1 MNSQRNRQ
9 KNKKKKQMRRIT
21 QNADTE
27 KLKANQKRKRINES
41 TYMKNV
47 LMVNATQNISKFL
60 ICQNPPKKN
69 IIKIFNNYWCYWDAI

>member
-9 KNKKKKQMRRIT
+9 KNKKKKQMRRIS

-27 KLKANQKRKRINES
+27 KLKANQKRKRINER

-60 ICQNPPKKN
+60 IC
-69 IIKIFNNYWCYWDAI
+69 

>member
-1 MNSQRNRQ
+1 
-9 KNKKKKQMRRIT
+9 MRRIS

-60 ICQNPPKKN
+60 ICQNPKKRT
-69 IIKIFNNYWCYWDAI
+69 

>member
-9 KNKKKKQMRRIT
+9 KNKKKKQMRRIS

-27 KLKANQKRKRINES
+27 KLKANQKRKRINER

-60 ICQNPPKKN
+60 ICQNPKKRT
-69 IIKIFNNYWCYWDAI
+69 

>member
-1 MNSQRNRQ
+1 
-9 KNKKKKQMRRIT
+9 MRRIT

-47 LMVNATQNISKFL
+47 LMVNATQTISKFL
-60 ICQNPPKKN
+60 ICQNPQKRT
-69 IIKIFNNYWCYWDAI
+69 